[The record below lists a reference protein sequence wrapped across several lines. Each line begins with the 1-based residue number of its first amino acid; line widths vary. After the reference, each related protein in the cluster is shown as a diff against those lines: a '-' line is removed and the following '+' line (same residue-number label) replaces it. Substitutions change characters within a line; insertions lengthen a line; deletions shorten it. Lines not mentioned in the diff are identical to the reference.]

1 MYGNGEAHL
10 AMLIELTTP
19 VEGEAEVE
27 RMKQELWPLVESCNQ
42 KMSQGTQVAK
52 HAIVFAAKDRP
63 LPRGGKDDVQRRLA
77 EAMYEQVLTMAFKN
91 K

>member
-1 MYGNGEAHL
+1 
-10 AMLIELTTP
+10 MLIELPTS
-19 VEGEAEVE
+19 VEGEAEIE

-52 HAIVFAAKDRP
+52 DAIVFAAKDRP
-63 LPRGGKDDVQRRLA
+63 LPRGGKGDVQRRLV
-77 EAMYEQVLTMAFKN
+77 EAVYEPELAMAFKN